1 MEARG
6 YLIQGNLEEVLLKQ
20 TTEIYKFRQV
30 GKCCRQWN
38 IFKVPEAKE
47 SRESSRNW
55 KMRSKTGT
63 RRAREIMAKH
73 EPGEVGR
80 AIFCRTK

>member
-1 MEARG
+1 MKKCYSNRS
-6 YLIQGNLEEVLLKQ
+6 
-20 TTEIYKFRQV
+20 EIYKFRQV
-30 GKCCRQWN
+30 EKCCRQWN

-55 KMRSKTGT
+55 KMCIKTGT
-63 RRAREIMAKH
+63 RRAKDMMAKR